1 MHQIGAVG
9 ARAGESGAQMHQIG
23 AVGTRNG
30 RIWCTNAPDRGGWC
44 AYGRIW
50 CTNAPDRGGWC
61 AYGRIWCTNAPYRG
75 GWRASGRIWCI
86 NAPYRGGWCAY
97 GRIWCTYAPDSC
109 TLRRSP
115 GRITFALFPGCRKK
129 GGKRG
134 EPPARGRKAAGRS
147 GAGGKTA
154 ETRSRPLPVK
164 RADFLPS
171 VHPAIDMA
179 VLVHGAPSVSCWIL
193 RSASSQCRRISS
205 RI

>member
-1 MHQIGAVG
+1 MHKCTRSGQL
-9 ARAGESGAQMHQIG
+9 ARVMGGSGAQMHQIG
-23 AVGTRNG
+23 AVGARMGGSGAQMHHIGAVGARMGGYGAQMHHIGAVGSRNG
-30 RIWCTNAPDRGGWC
+30 RIWCTNAPDRGGWR

-50 CTNAPDRGGWC
+50 CTN
-61 AYGRIWCTNAPYRG
+61 
-75 GWRASGRIWCI
+75 
-86 NAPYRGGWCAY
+86 
-97 GRIWCTYAPDSC
+97 APDSC